1 MRQFLKLVPF
11 ALFLAGCSAF
21 SSYQTPFSVR
31 NPLIYGTMKAKDG
44 TTDTTYLAEK
54 AQAFVDAYKAA
65 RDGES
70 DVTIKKY
77 LGTGI
82 TYSHLLCKDYF
93 DKLTW
98 TKAHRDFAKKETNL
112 TAGLASAVM
121 GLAKA
126 SSSAVAGTGALF
138 SFGEA
143 SFDSYDES
151 FIVSPDISN
160 LERLVKEKQQEE
172 ETILYKK
179 LNAISGKW
187 PDKIE
192 TLDQAERSLNGYIF
206 HCTANGIRN
215 LLDDSVQQKA
225 DVIKEKTKEIQSDTS
240 TPASELESE

>member
-1 MRQFLKLVPF
+1 MRPLLKLVPL
-11 ALFLAGCSAF
+11 AFLVGCSAF
-21 SSYQTPFSVR
+21 PSYQTPFSVR
-31 NPLIYGTMKAKDG
+31 NPLIYGAMKARDG

-70 DVTIKKY
+70 DATIKKY

-93 DKLTW
+93 DKLTL

-143 SFDSYDES
+143 SFDSYNES

-172 ETILYKK
+172 EAILYKR
-179 LNAISGKW
+179 LNATSGKW

-192 TLDQAERSLNGYIF
+192 TLDQAERSLSGYIF
-206 HCTANGIRN
+206 HCTANGIRI
-215 LLDDSVQQKA
+215 LLDSSVQQKA
-225 DVIKEKTKEIQSDTS
+225 KDVQNNTIKIQKDTT
-240 TPASELESE
+240 TPPSALESK